1 MSSSCVD
8 EMSIYVNNYSKTN
21 SKCEKLLG
29 NKTDHQLNFI
39 TDIDKICEKA
49 G

>member
-29 NKTDHQLNFI
+29 KKTDRQLNFL